1 MTLRGQFRVLMIG
14 IVSVPAVTAT
24 LLAVLFVLLS
34 SESESVRRIAA
45 QRIWVNDALIPRL
58 ETVDFTGLTAPEGAL
73 VMVLDP
79 EQEIVLFSSIPG
91 VEAGSRP
98 EPGTEPDL
106 PGPPQDDFTFFLELV
121 RNSQGRTFQIA
132 QAFPI
137 ALQRELFRRARSAM
151 IVLAVFIGMTMLGAI
166 GGNIAIGSF
175 RRKLTGLRESIR
187 SIARGNLE
195 AKVPIEGQDEL
206 AQLAHDI
213 DTTRIELKEE
223 RAKRSRFLMSVSH
236 DLKTPLTTIRGY
248 LEAIDDGLAGDE
260 ATMEQYLSVI
270 RGKSELLESRILEL
284 IEFVRMETGEWR
296 MQNEHFSLAEFLQR
310 TSAIFAEDA
319 AIHSRTYR
327 ATIDLAPEVTVLG
340 DATLLSR
347 VFENLFHNA
356 LRYTNVGDSITLTVV
371 GCSDGSITIKVD
383 DTGPGFGDSDPE
395 KLFEP
400 LARGSNSRQEPGF
413 GLGLATARSI
423 VGSHGWTIDARNGE
437 TGGASFRIAIP
448 ALRVEHAGAAKSPTT
463 NARYPARP

>member
-1 MTLRGQFRVLMIG
+1 MTLRGQFRVLMVG
-14 IVSVPAVTAT
+14 IVSVPAIAAT
-24 LLAVLFVLLS
+24 LLAILFILLS
-34 SESESVRRIAA
+34 NESESVRRIAA
-45 QRIWVNDALIPRL
+45 QRVWVNDALLPRL
-58 ETVDFTGLTAPEGAL
+58 ETGDFTGLTAPESAL

-91 VEAGSRP
+91 VEVGMRP
-98 EPGTEPDL
+98 EPGNEPDL
-106 PGPPQDDFTFFLELV
+106 PGPPQDDFTFFLEQV
-121 RNSQGRTFQIA
+121 QNSQGRAFQIA

-137 ALQRELFRRARSAM
+137 ALQRELFSRARRAM
-151 IVLAVFIGMTMLGAI
+151 LVLAVFIGMAMLGAI
-166 GGNIAIGSF
+166 GGNIAIRSF
-175 RRKLTGLRESIR
+175 RRKLTGLRESLR

-296 MQNEHFSLAEFLQR
+296 MQNEHFSLADFLHR
-310 TSAIFAEDA
+310 TSAMFAEDA
-319 AIHSRTYR
+319 AIQSRTYR

-340 DATLLSR
+340 DTTLLSR

-356 LRYTNVGDSITLTVV
+356 LRYTGVDDSIALTVS
-371 GCSDGSITIKVD
+371 GCTDGSITITVD

-395 KLFEP
+395 GLFEP

-437 TGGASFRIAIP
+437 AGGASFRIVVP
-448 ALRVEHAGAAKSPTT
+448 AACAERDVDTTSPATS
-463 NARYPARP
+463 ARSRAHL